1 MELKK
6 AKESAGSGDGEAVKV
21 KLGSSKLHV
30 NYINSCINLP
40 QPNFTLNYHNFRFVF
55 LKELQEKL
63 KEAEQER
70 DETVTAYQAVQKTQE
85 DMVEKLTQIQTQFEE
100 TKQTNKVLF

>member
-1 MELKK
+1 M
-6 AKESAGSGDGEAVKV
+6 
-21 KLGSSKLHV
+21 
-30 NYINSCINLP
+30 
-40 QPNFTLNYHNFRFVF
+40 
-55 LKELQEKL
+55 

-100 TKQTNKVLF
+100 TKQTNKVSF